1 MTCHLL
7 NTASTQQAQQGR
19 PRPSVPCQPLV
30 PPPCFSVPLLTAS
43 CFQFPDDQC
52 HTAVPLAF
60 CSSAWQA
67 LPNPPW
73 PVSFSILLQV
83 SAQVPFLPGSLP
95 GTPGG
100 GGTSFRAFPQVFPA
114 ARAACD
120 PRWLTGGGGRQQAAG
135 GGLHGAEVNPENN
148 SLLLLQG
155 SQTGRAQQGEE
166 GGDWASPCQAPAA
179 LLARWVTFSAQL
191 FSRREKFL
199 TLRNRVGT
207 FQMGPRLHWSQGPCS
222 LGF

>member
-1 MTCHLL
+1 MTSATWLCRSHSAPLP
-7 NTASTQQAQQGR
+7 GR
-19 PRPSVPCQPLV
+19 PSPTLHGLSPSQ
-30 PPPCFSVPLLTAS
+30 
-43 CFQFPDDQC
+43 
-52 HTAVPLAF
+52 
-60 CSSAWQA
+60 
-67 LPNPPW
+67 
-73 PVSFSILLQV
+73 SFSRSQLKCHFFQE
-83 SAQVPFLPGSLP
+83 ASLEP
-95 GTPGG
+95 LG

>member
-1 MTCHLL
+1 MTSATRLCRSHSAPLP
-7 NTASTQQAQQGR
+7 GR
-19 PRPSVPCQPLV
+19 PSPTLHGLSPSR
-30 PPPCFSVPLLTAS
+30 
-43 CFQFPDDQC
+43 
-52 HTAVPLAF
+52 
-60 CSSAWQA
+60 
-67 LPNPPW
+67 
-73 PVSFSILLQV
+73 SFSRSQLKCHFFQE
-83 SAQVPFLPGSLP
+83 ASLEP
-95 GTPGG
+95 LGG

-207 FQMGPRLHWSQGPCS
+207 FQMGPRLRWSQGPCS